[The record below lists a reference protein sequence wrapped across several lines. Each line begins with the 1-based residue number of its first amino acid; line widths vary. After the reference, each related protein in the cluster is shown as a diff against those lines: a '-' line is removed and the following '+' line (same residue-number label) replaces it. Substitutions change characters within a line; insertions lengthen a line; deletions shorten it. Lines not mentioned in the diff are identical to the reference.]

1 MQVNTTNLGKS
12 LADIRSPGS
21 QLPNST
27 PTMSQQ
33 DFLKLMVLQM
43 QNQNPMEPQDNSQM
57 IAQLASFQT
66 LTAMEEMS
74 TALKALA
81 QVSQLAS
88 ASSLVG
94 RTVQATVPQSADPK
108 TGKPRP
114 SEQVTGIVSSVTF
127 DSAGAASVHIGNR
140 SFPVAQVQEVR

>member
-1 MQVNTTNLGKS
+1 MQVNTSNLGKT
-12 LADIRSPGS
+12 LADLRHPPS

-74 TALKALA
+74 SALKALT
-81 QVSQLAS
+81 QVSQLANAS
-88 ASSLVG
+88 ALVG
-94 RTVQATVPQSADPK
+94 RTVQASVPQSTDPT
-108 TGKPRP
+108 TGMPRP
-114 SEQVTGIVSSVTF
+114 AEQVSGTVSSVTF
-127 DSAGAASVHIGNR
+127 DSSGAASVHIGNR
-140 SFPVAQVQEVR
+140 AFPVSQVQEVR